1 MLDKLLSLD
10 SRLLVYLN
18 GLGSETY
25 DGLWLMITKQ
35 QYWTPF
41 FYYCYTLYLKNW
53 NQTIPVRTFITLILV
68 FTDQVTNLFKMVF
81 SLKALQ

>member
-1 MLDKLLSLD
+1 MLDKLSLD

-25 DGLWLMITKQ
+25 DGLWLMVTKQ

-41 FYYCYTLYLKNW
+41 FLLLYV
-53 NQTIPVRTFITLILV
+53 I
-68 FTDQVTNLFKMVF
+68 FKKIGTKQFLYVPF
-81 SLKALQ
+81 YHPYSCLY

>member
-1 MLDKLLSLD
+1 MLDKLSLD

-25 DGLWLMITKQ
+25 DGLWLMVTKQ
-35 QYWTPF
+35 QYWTLF

-53 NQTIPVRTFITLILV
+53 NQTIPVRTLFITLILV
-68 FTDQVTNLFKMVF
+68 FDQVTNLFKMVF
-81 SLKALQ
+81 SA

>member
-25 DGLWLMITKQ
+25 DGLWLMVTKQ

-53 NQTIPVRTFITLILV
+53 NQTIPVRTLSFTLILL
-68 FTDQVTNLFKMVF
+68 TKSLIYLKWF
-81 SLKALQ
+81 SALKALQ